1 MVGLKERRI
10 QHKEQFRAEILAA
23 ARELFSQEGYS
34 QFSMRKLAAR
44 IEHSPTTIY
53 LYFRDKDDLLFYIC
67 EELYAAFL
75 KAVVEIRQ
83 AEPDPGKA
91 LRLILHH
98 YIRFGVSHPEQYKTV
113 FFTSPVVYG
122 SPDSFMTKD
131 TIALRSYRAF
141 LDLISEC
148 IQRGVLQK
156 NDCNML
162 AMVFWS
168 AMHGLVTS
176 IIFTR
181 DFPMPDTALMADILI
196 DGLLKGHAA

>member
-1 MVGLKERRI
+1 MGLKERRI
-10 QHKEQFRAEILAA
+10 QHKEQFRAEILTA

-91 LRLILHH
+91 LRHVLHH
-98 YIRFGVSHPEQYKTV
+98 YIRFGVSHPEHYKTV

-131 TIALRSYRAF
+131 TIALRSYRAI
-141 LDLISEC
+141 LDLISDC
-148 IQRGVLQK
+148 MRYGVLQK
-156 NDCNML
+156 TDGPML

-181 DFPMPDTALMADILI
+181 DFPMPDTALMAETLI

>member
-1 MVGLKERRI
+1 MGLKERRI

-67 EELYAAFL
+67 EDLYASFL
-75 KAVVEIRQ
+75 KAIVEIRQ

-91 LRLILHH
+91 LRLVLHQYIL
-98 YIRFGVSHPEQYKTV
+98 FGVSHPEHYKTV

-122 SPDSFMTKD
+122 SPDSFMTRD
-131 TIALRSYRAF
+131 TVALRSYRAI
-141 LDLISEC
+141 LELINDC
-148 IQRGVLQK
+148 MRCGVLK
-156 NDCNML
+156 KCDDAML

-168 AMHGLVTS
+168 AMHGLVAS

-181 DFPMPDTALMADILI
+181 DFPMPDTALMAETLI
-196 DGLLKGHAA
+196 DGLLRGHAP